1 MSSLTNEFGQ
11 PVGPEV
17 PSWAP
22 PARPARRTMHGAYC
36 TVEPLEPGRH
46 LPGLFEA
53 FGGADSDWTYLRYGP
68 FSDMASLEEWAR
80 ATCLGDDP
88 LFFALLDNETGKPGG
103 VASYLRITPQSGTI
117 EVGHIHLGSPLKRSR
132 AGTEAMFL
140 MMEYAF
146 SLGYRRYEW
155 KCDALNGLSRAA
167 ALRLGFTF
175 EGTWR
180 QATVNKGAIAILS
193 GSPSSTPT
201 GPDYGEDSNAG
212 STRPTSTQADASDAG
227 CKTACGPRSSAAR
240 GAIAPPL
247 LRHTLSPC
255 APPLPLLPS
264 RRDEAS
270 RPPAHRRCP
279 EGRPTTPAYYG
290 RRCWLIASS
299 HRRLR

>member
-1 MSSLTNEFGQ
+1 
-11 PVGPEV
+11 
-17 PSWAP
+17 
-22 PARPARRTMHGAYC
+22 MHGAYC

-68 FSDMASLEEWAR
+68 FSDMASFGEWAR

-155 KCDALNGLSRAA
+155 KCDALNGPSQAA

-180 QATVNKGAIAILS
+180 QATVNKGRNR
-193 GSPSSTPT
+193 
-201 GPDYGEDSNAG
+201 D
-212 STRPTSTQADASDAG
+212 TQWFSIIDADWPRLRRGFERWLDPANFDAG
-227 CKTACGPRSSAAR
+227 GRPAAPVAKLPAVRGLAPRVAPSPRRSC
-240 GAIAPPL
+240 AIRSRLAP
-247 LRHTLSPC
+247 
-255 APPLPLLPS
+255 
-264 RRDEAS
+264 
-270 RPPAHRRCP
+270 RRCP
-279 EGRPTTPAYYG
+279 CYHRGVMKLRDPQLTDAAPRAD
-290 RRCWLIASS
+290 R
-299 HRRLR
+299 RRLLTTDAAAGS